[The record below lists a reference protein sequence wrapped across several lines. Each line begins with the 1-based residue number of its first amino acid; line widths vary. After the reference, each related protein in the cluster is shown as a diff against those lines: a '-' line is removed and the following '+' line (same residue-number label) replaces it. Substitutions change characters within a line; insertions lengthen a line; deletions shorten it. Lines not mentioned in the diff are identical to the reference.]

1 MFICTTIELTFTSRK
16 SESGLKQFQG
26 SATSRSYTRLSLPTQ
41 NTGSLTIQASEV
53 LSPKGPKKKKKKSVD
68 KKASTK
74 KRRRMLYLLPSF
86 DTDKKTSTILTN
98 RRNRSTS
105 KQRELHRRR
114 DKQRS
119 RETQEHLRGAS
130 ALGSLWL
137 QALASSSDGQEVVM
151 IGSDGN
157 KKRYVVV
164 GDGPKASSG

>member
-1 MFICTTIELTFTSRK
+1 
-16 SESGLKQFQG
+16 
-26 SATSRSYTRLSLPTQ
+26 
-41 NTGSLTIQASEV
+41 
-53 LSPKGPKKKKKKSVD
+53 
-68 KKASTK
+68 
-74 KRRRMLYLLPSF
+74 MLYLLPSF

-98 RRNRSTS
+98 RRNRSTC